1 VSYDLFG
8 NGKTAVKASANRY
21 TQGEGTGRASTINPI
36 GSNNSM
42 TRTWGDANGDRIVQG
57 DPFNTAANG
66 ELGPSTNLAF
76 GRPVIAFRYDPEWAF
91 GFQNR
96 PYNWEFSGAVQH
108 ELFPRVSVNFA
119 YFRRIYGNFSVTDNT
134 LVGAQDYPSYCVT
147 DPADARLP
155 GGGSERICGLQDL
168 NPNKVGQLD
177 RVTTFASNFGTQY
190 EHWNGFDFTMNARLA
205 KLLLQGGVS
214 TGRTFEDSC
223 EVAANVPESNEVAQP
238 PFATGNSRGFV
249 NSTLFCRTQSP
260 FLTQLK
266 LLGAY
271 TLPYGIQL
279 SGTFQ
284 SVPGPEVTA
293 LGTFA
298 NAQVAPSLGRNLSSA
313 TTVNVAMV
321 EPKTQYGE
329 RLNQVDFRFAK
340 KFTVNRSKLQ
350 ATVDLYNALN
360 GNAVLVQ
367 SNNYGATA
375 GATAG
380 SAWLRPQAILPARIV
395 KFSVQANF

>member
-1 VSYDLFG
+1 
-8 NGKTAVKASANRY
+8 
-21 TQGEGTGRASTINPI
+21 
-36 GSNNSM
+36 
-42 TRTWGDANGDRIVQG
+42 
-57 DPFNTAANG
+57 
-66 ELGPSTNLAF
+66 
-76 GRPVIAFRYDPEWAF
+76 
-91 GFQNR
+91 
-96 PYNWEFSGAVQH
+96 
-108 ELFPRVSVNFA
+108 VSVNFA

-134 LVGAQDYPSYCVT
+134 LVGPQDYTSYCVT
-147 DPADARLP
+147 EPADARLP
-155 GGGSERICGLQDL
+155 GGGGERICGLQDL
-168 NPNKVGQLD
+168 NTNKVGQLD
-177 RVTTFASNFGTQY
+177 RVTTFASNFGAQY
-190 EHWNGFDFTMNARLA
+190 EHWNGFDFTMNARLS

-214 TGRTFEDSC
+214 SGRTFEDFC
-223 EVAANVPESNEVAQP
+223 DVAANVPESNDVAQP
-238 PFATGNSRGFV
+238 SFASGNSRGFV
-249 NSTLFCRTQSP
+249 NSTLFCRTESP
-260 FLTQLK
+260 LLTQLK

-271 TLPYGIQL
+271 TLPYGIQV

-329 RLNQVDFRFAK
+329 RMNQLDFRFAK
-340 KFTVNRSKLQ
+340 KFNVNRSKLQ
-350 ATVDLYNALN
+350 ATIDLYNALN

-367 SNNYGATA
+367 SNNYGATI

-395 KFSVQANF
+395 KFSIQANF